1 MDLERLIEDYI
12 IDINDNKTGVLL
24 RKVESVWSSD
34 KKLALDEGI
43 KFLISNNMNLIVNPF
58 SRNEE
63 LLTTYIVNSGLPE
76 DNIIIS

>member
-34 KKLALDEGI
+34 KKLSLDKGI

>member
-12 IDINDNKTGVLL
+12 IDINDNKTGILL
-24 RKVESVWSSD
+24 RKTESVWSSD
-34 KKLALDEGI
+34 KKLTLDDGI
-43 KFLISNNMNLIVNPF
+43 KFLISNNMNLIVNPL

>member
-34 KKLALDEGI
+34 KKLELDEGI

>member
-24 RKVESVWSSD
+24 RKLESVWSSD
-34 KKLALDEGI
+34 KKLALDDGI
-43 KFLISNNMNLIVNPF
+43 KFLISNNMNLIVNPL

-63 LLTTYIVNSGLPE
+63 LLTTYIVNSGLSE
-76 DNIIIS
+76 DNIIVS

>member
-1 MDLERLIEDYI
+1 MDLEKLIEDYI